1 MHATHRLTILL
12 LICGL
17 NLVSA
22 VCFTVHAQA
31 RRGAPSSKL
40 VEANQIKNATVTIKE
55 GKKTLSVGIH
65 CLKGT
70 PGRATKA
77 KKGMMKFTPFSSLAR
92 SADSKKSKARF
103 KLLAKA
109 GGPACSATTTDPGT
123 PGTPP
128 GTSPTPNPTD
138 PSTPPGPQPP
148 GSGAPEA
155 LSLEKYTG
163 PFGPAEARILFNR
176 FAFGASPQQITEA
189 VALGLDGTIEKLT
202 TLSAEPELN
211 DLMADIECD
220 SWLTSDPEAG
230 NQNRDCNPDD
240 INDFSRQGQR
250 TQWLYRMIYSKNAFH
265 ERLRLFFHD
274 ERLSVAQS
282 AARDCEKH
290 AIKTY
295 MSDLWNVATTG
306 DYKAYM
312 RAMNNSHLVHLR
324 WLDGAS
330 NQGGVVKNR
339 PNENYAREFWELGTV
354 GPTDLSGQPVYSDL
368 DIAQS
373 SLALTGW
380 TINTV
385 TVNDKQVCLA
395 ARSPLLHTPG
405 LKTIFAG
412 TPWQA
417 DIDNDED
424 LLNAT
429 FAHPRTAEHIAE
441 DIWKQFINYSATP
454 DAIRSLAASIREN
467 DYKLLPVFKKVMA
480 SKAMFAPQSRGAL
493 IRHPVERV
501 VSFFKTS
508 GFPIYYRRLD
518 ALVSQLEQQPLN
530 PPSVFGWDEKKLS
543 SDSLLLAWRN
553 TVIDEFTNINVKDFK
568 EKRGWAYY
576 DRFVADL
583 NQQGKTSSLDVIN
596 RVAQDF
602 GVVLT
607 DKQRAHLDQYLNFSP
622 TNYQC
627 PGQCGGNSYRLE
639 RDKYDTDP
647 ASRESGYEWG
657 GQEKIRGL
665 VVLLLTTR
673 DAFLK

>member
-1 MHATHRLTILL
+1 MFKSARSTMLSLL
-12 LICGL
+12 FVPLALLPSFQEIFAE
-17 NLVSA
+17 N
-22 VCFTVHAQA
+22 
-31 RRGAPSSKL
+31 RRAAPSGKL
-40 VEANQIKNATVTIKE
+40 VKPDSIRNTTVTIQE
-55 GKKTLSVGIH
+55 GEKTSSVDIQ

-70 PGRATKA
+70 PGKATKS
-77 KKGMMKFTPFSSLAR
+77 KKNMMKFTSFSSLAR
-92 SADSKKSKARF
+92 NASSKKSKARF
-103 KLLAKA
+103 KLLAKEGA
-109 GGPACSATTTDPGT
+109 TACAATTPT
-123 PGTPP
+123 PENPETPP
-128 GTSPTPNPTD
+128 GSNPTGPTP
-138 PSTPPGPQPP
+138 TPGAQPP
-148 GSGAPEA
+148 VTGAPEH
-155 LSLEKYTG
+155 LSLEKYSG
-163 PFGPAEARILFNR
+163 PFGPAEAKILFNR
-176 FAFGASPQQITEA
+176 FAFGSSPQQITEA
-189 VALGLDGTIEKLT
+189 VALGLEGTINKLT
-202 TLSAEPELN
+202 TLTAEPEL
-211 DLMADIECD
+211 DALMADLECD
-220 SWLTSDPEAG
+220 SWLLSDPDAG
-230 NQNRDCNPDD
+230 TQNKTCNPED

-250 TQWLYRMIYSKNAFH
+250 TQWLYRMLYSKNAFH

-274 ERLSVAQS
+274 ERMSVAQS

-290 AIKTY
+290 AAKTY
-295 MSDLWNVATTG
+295 MSDLWNLATTG

-312 RAMNNSHLVHLR
+312 RAMNSSHLVHLR

-354 GPTDLSGQPVYSDL
+354 GPTALDGQPVYTDL
-368 DIAQS
+368 DIAQA

-385 TVNDKQVCLA
+385 TVNEKQVCLA

-417 DIDNDED
+417 SIDNDED
-424 LLNAT
+424 LLVAT

-454 DAIRSLAASIREN
+454 EAIRALAAVIREN
-467 DYKLLPVFKKVMA
+467 DYKLLPVFQRIMG
-480 SKAMFAPQSRGAL
+480 SKAMFAAQSRGAL

-501 VSFFKTS
+501 VSFIKTS
-508 GFPIYYRRLD
+508 GFPVYYRRLD

-553 TVIDEFTNINVKDFK
+553 TVIDEFVNINIKELKD
-568 EKRGWAYY
+568 EKAWSYY

-583 NQQGKTSSLDVIN
+583 NQQGKTGSLDVIN

-602 GVVLT
+602 GAILT
-607 DKQRAHLDQYLNFSP
+607 EKQRAHLDQYLNFSP

-627 PGQCGGNSYRLE
+627 PEQCGGNPYRLE

-647 ASRESGYEWG
+647 SSRESGTDWG

-665 VVLLLTTR
+665 VALLLTTR
-673 DAFLK
+673 DAFIK